1 MKLGIVA
8 AVNKHDV
15 LEQNLLRSPMIA
27 EGQIPLQTE
36 EGHATCSSAYNT
48 GMDAIDADVIV
59 LAHQDVYLPRGWDER
74 LMSCV
79 STIEEEGTD
88 WGVLG
93 VYGVRESAEHVGQ
106 VWSTGLQ
113 RELDSRVE
121 TPQAIVSLDELVIVV
136 KRDDR
141 LRFDESL
148 PGFHLYGT
156 DIVQTALDC
165 GMNTLVFPGPVIHN
179 SSPVRRLPSIY
190 WQAHRYLSQ
199 KWRGRMPIPT
209 CTVGLPTRIQDRMRF
224 FARHVRN
231 STLTR
236 PEPAQRLEDPA
247 AKARELGYE

>member
-1 MKLGIVA
+1 MKLGVVA

-15 LEQNLLRSPMIA
+15 LEENLLRSPMIA
-27 EGQIPLQTE
+27 AGAVPVQTE
-36 EGHATCSSAYNT
+36 EGHVSCSAAYNH
-48 GMDAIDADVIV
+48 GIDAIDADVIV
-59 LAHQDVYLPRGWDER
+59 LAHQDVYLPRGWDQR
-74 LMSCV
+74 LTTCI
-79 STIEEEGTD
+79 STLQAEGTD

-93 VYGVRESAEHVGQ
+93 VYGVRASSEHAGQ

-121 TPQAIVSLDELVIVV
+121 TPQEIVSLDELVLVI

-141 LRFDESL
+141 LRFDEAL

-156 DIVQTALDC
+156 DIVQTALDR
-165 GMNTLVFPGPVIHN
+165 GMSTFVFPGPVIHN

-190 WQAHRYLSQ
+190 WQAHRYLSE
-199 KWRGRMPIPT
+199 KWRQRLPIPT
-209 CTVGLPTRIQDRMRF
+209 CTVALPTRVKDRMRF

-236 PEPAQRLEDPA
+236 PEPVPRLEDPA